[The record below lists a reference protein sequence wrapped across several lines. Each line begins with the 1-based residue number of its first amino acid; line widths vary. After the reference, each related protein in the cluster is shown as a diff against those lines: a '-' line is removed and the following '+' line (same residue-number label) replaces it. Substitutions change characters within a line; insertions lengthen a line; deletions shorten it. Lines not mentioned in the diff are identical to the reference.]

1 MKINQK
7 SPIVDTQRAI
17 LSVPAGYL
25 TRQGTEESEINL
37 PLESVRCSRRASIDV
52 QEQRESTLLVGS
64 WIIIV
69 PRKHNNLY
77 RKNRFLV
84 ARIGWLIVTVRR
96 RFAVQRKPSFR
107 NHALA
112 NFIIHDIHI
121 LNCNEYPNM
130 NIRAFHWPACF
141 LPKRLE
147 RISVTAV
154 VEKKVKLRLSSDN
167 ILLSSSPS
175 VFRKLIQNSS
185 TLNKKR

>member
-69 PRKHNNLY
+69 PRKHDNLY

-141 LPKRLE
+141 LPKRFE

-154 VEKKVKLRLSSDN
+154 VEKKSQA
-167 ILLSSSPS
+167 SP
-175 VFRKLIQNSS
+175 L
-185 TLNKKR
+185 KR